1 MEARRV
7 IVLSGHSLF
16 AEGTASSL
24 RRSTESLQITVLD
37 PREPQ
42 VLERIAELAPSIVIL
57 DTRDATLVE
66 TCSVTDLLD
75 VLPDLRIIRLD
86 PENEQIQIVIGEHR
100 KAASIDELIEL
111 IGAAT
116 DNPQGE

>member
-7 IVLSGHSLF
+7 IVLSGRSLF

-24 RRSTESLQITVLD
+24 RRSTESLQVAVID

-57 DTRDATLVE
+57 DSRDATLVE
-66 TCSVTDLLD
+66 HCEVTALLD

-86 PENEQIQIVIGEHR
+86 PKNEQIQIVTGEHR

-111 IGAAT
+111 ICAAT
-116 DNPQGE
+116 DNQHGD